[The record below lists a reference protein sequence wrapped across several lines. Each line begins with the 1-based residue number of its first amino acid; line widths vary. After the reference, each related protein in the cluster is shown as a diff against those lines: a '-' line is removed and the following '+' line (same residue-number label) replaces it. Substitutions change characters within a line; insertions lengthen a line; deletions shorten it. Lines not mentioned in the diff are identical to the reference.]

1 MKYLPDWL
9 TCGGYFVYG
18 YIYCLDFTCL
28 SYIFTFFALYNCYY
42 LVTFPLSLCY
52 LVTLFPFYSVTLL
65 LCYLVTL
72 FPNFYSV
79 TLLLCSLVTPLPS
92 YLVTLNSYHVTL
104 LPLLTFLPSSYPFRR
119 LLRTLPR
126 ARYGVPSDP
135 LSFGWPAT
143 QARLG

>member
-1 MKYLPDWL
+1 MGHLNGILARVEGNLNNNFQKSQMP
-9 TCGGYFVYG
+9 GGGMLKLRFDR
-18 YIYCLDFTCL
+18 YI
-28 SYIFTFFALYNCYY
+28 
-42 LVTFPLSLCY
+42 
-52 LVTLFPFYSVTLL
+52 
-65 LCYLVTL
+65 
-72 FPNFYSV
+72 
-79 TLLLCSLVTPLPS
+79 TPLPS

-104 LPLLTFLPSSYPFRR
+104 LPLLTFLPTSYPFRR

>member
-65 LCYLVTL
+65 LC
-72 FPNFYSV
+72 
-79 TLLLCSLVTPLPS
+79 SLVTPLPS
-92 YLVTLNSYHVTL
+92 YLVTLNSYHVTQ
-104 LPLLTFLPSSYPFRR
+104 LPLLTFLPTSYPFRR

>member
-28 SYIFTFFALYNCYY
+28 SYTSTFFALYNCYY

-52 LVTLFPFYSVTLL
+52 LVTLLPCYSVPELL
-65 LCYLVTL
+65 LCYL
-72 FPNFYSV
+72 V

-104 LPLLTFLPSSYPFRR
+104 LPLLTFLPTSYPFRR

>member
-28 SYIFTFFALYNCYY
+28 SYTSTFFALYNCYY

-65 LCYLVTL
+65 LCSRIVTLLPCYPVTL
-72 FPNFYSV
+72 FPCYSV
-79 TLLLCSLVTPLPS
+79 TFLPCYSEFLSCDSVTSFNLSP
-92 YLVTLNSYHVTL
+92 YL
-104 LPLLTFLPSSYPFRR
+104 LPLST
-119 LLRTLPR
+119 
-126 ARYGVPSDP
+126 
-135 LSFGWPAT
+135 PAT
-143 QARLG
+143 HTTSRAVWRTF

>member
-28 SYIFTFFALYNCYY
+28 RYTFTFFALYNCCY
-42 LVTFPLSLCY
+42 LVSFPLLHCY
-52 LVTLFPFYSVTLL
+52 LVTLFPFDSVTLL
-65 LCYLVTL
+65 LCSRIFTL
-72 FPNFYSV
+72 LPCYR
-79 TLLLCSLVTPLPS
+79 LLLCSLVTPLPS

-104 LPLLTFLPSSYPFRR
+104 LPLLTFLPTSYPFRR

>member
-1 MKYLPDWL
+1 M
-9 TCGGYFVYG
+9 YG

-28 SYIFTFFALYNCYY
+28 SYTFTFFASYNCYY
-42 LVTFPLSLCY
+42 LVTFPL
-52 LVTLFPFYSVTLL
+52 L

-72 FPNFYSV
+72 LPCYSVPFLLCYLVTLLPCYSVPEFLLCYLV

-104 LPLLTFLPSSYPFRR
+104 LPLLTFLPTSYHFRP

-126 ARYGVPSDP
+126 VRYGVPSDP

-143 QARLG
+143 QASLG

>member
-9 TCGGYFVYG
+9 TCGGYFVNG

-42 LVTFPLSLCY
+42 LVTLPLSLCY
-52 LVTLFPFYSVTLL
+52 LVTLFPFYPVTLL

-92 YLVTLNSYHVTL
+92 YLVEFLSCDSVTSFNLSPYL
-104 LPLLTFLPSSYPFRR
+104 LPLST
-119 LLRTLPR
+119 
-126 ARYGVPSDP
+126 
-135 LSFGWPAT
+135 PAT
-143 QARLG
+143 HTTSRAVWRTF

>member
-52 LVTLFPFYSVTLL
+52 LVTLFPCYSVTFLP
-65 LCYLVTL
+65 CYSEFLSCD
-72 FPNFYSV
+72 SV
-79 TLLLCSLVTPLPS
+79 TSFNLSPF
-92 YLVTLNSYHVTL
+92 L
-104 LPLLTFLPSSYPFRR
+104 LPLST
-119 LLRTLPR
+119 
-126 ARYGVPSDP
+126 
-135 LSFGWPAT
+135 PAT
-143 QARLG
+143 HTTSRAVWRTF